1 MDLETI
7 INKYN
12 NLITKYNDL
21 INTKKNEENKK
32 INNYTLNNFR
42 NKMA

>member
-21 INTKKNEENKK
+21 INTKKMKK
-32 INNYTLNNFR
+32 IKKLIIIH
-42 NKMA
+42 